1 VRPPQ
6 IEHLRKSLVRHVVQ
20 RTRQVDLLGLHPGHA
35 KLDQDATWILAIG
48 SAEGDEFLAPWHE
61 RVSLSALKDT
71 KLFVC
76 VRRKLDADES
86 LETPGRMF
94 KAILENR

>member
-1 VRPPQ
+1 
-6 IEHLRKSLVRHVVQ
+6 
-20 RTRQVDLLGLHPGHA
+20 
-35 KLDQDATWILAIG
+35 LDHDATWILAIG
-48 SAEGDEFLAPWHE
+48 SAEGDEFLAPWQE
-61 RVSLSALKDT
+61 RAGVSALKDT

-94 KAILENR
+94 KAVLENRSRQPNESDCA